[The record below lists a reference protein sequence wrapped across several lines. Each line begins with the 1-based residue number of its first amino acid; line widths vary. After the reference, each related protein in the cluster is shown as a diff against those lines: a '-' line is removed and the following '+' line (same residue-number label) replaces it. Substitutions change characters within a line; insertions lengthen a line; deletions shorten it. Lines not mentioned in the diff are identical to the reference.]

1 VFNGLKIELPMIAKA
16 ALTFFGILLVI
27 NPTGAMSVLRL
38 ATPTENPEKAAPF
51 DWIYAFGIFC
61 GASAGFFGNWV
72 NMLIGQLSQHMTPVC
87 STYYFGL
94 FAILY
99 GGCHHM
105 ISEYVP
111 WTTRDLWASVGL
123 YLASVLVQICL
134 YWANKLERRLSYIS
148 ILMNMQVVW
157 GFFFSWW

>member
-1 VFNGLKIELPMIAKA
+1 VFNGLKIETLMVAKA
-16 ALTFFGILLVI
+16 SLTFFGIVLVI

-38 ATPTENPEKAAPF
+38 ATPIENPEEAAPI
-51 DWIYAFGIFC
+51 DWMYAFGIFC

-105 ISEYVP
+105 ISDYVP
-111 WTTRDLWASVGL
+111 WSTRDLCASVGL
-123 YLASVLVQICL
+123 YVASVLVQILL
-134 YWANKLERRLSYIS
+134 YFANKLERRLSYIS
-148 ILMNMQVVW
+148 ILMNMQVVL